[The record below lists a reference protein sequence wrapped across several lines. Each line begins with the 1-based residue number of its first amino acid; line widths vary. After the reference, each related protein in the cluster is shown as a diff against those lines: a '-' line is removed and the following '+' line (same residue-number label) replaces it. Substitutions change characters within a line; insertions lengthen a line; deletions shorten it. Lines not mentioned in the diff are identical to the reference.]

1 MITQPDI
8 TLSRRVFSGDRKAFE
23 ELYKAYFMRLLAY
36 VRRFTESEE
45 DAEDVVQH
53 GFMKL
58 WETVQ
63 RRLEEHK
70 PIREQDSIQDLL
82 FIIVRN
88 TTLNYLRDHAA
99 LAERIIQM
107 NADEFREE
115 LYVTSVMT
123 SPDEDTIYKE
133 LCACVNALVMR
144 MPARRREIFVLSRDS
159 QLKNQEIA
167 DRLGISV
174 KAVEK
179 HITAALKFL
188 RENLPQE
195 YLLLLALCLQC
206 P

>member
-1 MITQPDI
+1 MTTPSDI
-8 TLSRRVFSGDRKAFE
+8 ALSRRVFNGDRKAFE
-23 ELYKAYFMRLLAY
+23 ELYKAYCMRLLAY
-36 VRRFTESEE
+36 VRRFTECEE

-70 PIREQDSIQDLL
+70 PICEKDSVQDLL

-88 TTLNYLRDHAA
+88 TTLNYLREHAV

-107 NADEFREE
+107 NADDFREE
-115 LYVTSVMT
+115 LYATSVMT
-123 SPDEDTIYKE
+123 SPDENTIYKE
-133 LCACVNALVMR
+133 LCAGVNALVMR
-144 MPARRREIFVLSRDS
+144 MPARQREVFVLSRDA

-188 RENLPQE
+188 RENMPKE
-195 YLLLLALCLQC
+195 YLLLLALSIYRL
-206 P
+206 